1 MTAKTFTYEAD
12 PNDFEDEPVT
22 ALVVAQP
29 GAVVVPLKPLFMSS
43 AAFIRGFVPPDYLVV
58 GILVRRYLYSMTG
71 RTGSGKTSKALLL
84 TACVAL
90 GIPYS
95 GHKTKPTR
103 VLYAAAENPT
113 DVRMRWIALAAEMGF
128 DPNTI
133 EVYFTDTR
141 FSLSTMLETL
151 RAEAEQAGGDF
162 GLVVVDTSPAFFEGD
177 NENDRA
183 QMGRHAQL
191 LRRIIDVIPGGPCV
205 VANCHPPKNIAT
217 DDDLL
222 PAGGGT
228 FLNEIDGN
236 LTSTKINDVV
246 TELHWAGKF
255 RGPEFAPL
263 SFRLKT
269 VTHPDLK
276 DTDGN
281 LLPTVICEHLS
292 DQAQA
297 DIEMET
303 RSEEDAVLDLMKEHP
318 TISLAQI
325 ASLMGWH
332 TFGDKP
338 NRSRAQRRV
347 KALLKDKLV
356 KKTRTGW
363 EIVTKGKGR

>member
-1 MTAKTFTYEAD
+1 MTAETHTYPAD
-12 PNDFEDEPVT
+12 PDDYEDEVVH

-29 GAVVVPLKPLFMSS
+29 GAVVVPLKPLLMSS

-128 DPNTI
+128 DPETI

-183 QMGRHAQL
+183 QMARHAQL

-205 VANCHPPKNIAT
+205 VANCHPPKNIT

-263 SFRLKT
+263 SFKLKT

-276 DTDGN
+276 DSDGN

-292 DQAQA
+292 EQGQEE
-297 DIEMET
+297 IET
-303 RSEEDAVLDLMKEHP
+303 AARQDEDAVLELIREHP
-318 TISLAQI
+318 NISLSHI

-332 TFGDKP
+332 TFGGKP
-338 NRSRAQRRV
+338 NKSRAQRRV
-347 KALLKDKLV
+347 NALVKAKLV
-356 KKTRTGW
+356 KKTRDGW
-363 EIVTKGKGR
+363 EIPKGKGR